1 MRSHEK
7 SLPKGPAKRFGEK
20 ERRMTER
27 KRSEQKRTDRQAA
40 GQEPDALVC
49 HCFGFTRQDIERDA
63 IANGRSVIFERI
75 AKAKAA
81 GGCRCKELNP
91 RGV

>member
-1 MRSHEK
+1 MDE
-7 SLPKGPAKRFGEK
+7 
-20 ERRMTER
+20 
-27 KRSEQKRTDRQAA
+27 
-40 GQEPDALVC
+40 LVC

-63 IANGRSVIFERI
+63 IANGRSLIFERI
-75 AKAKAA
+75 LAAKAA